1 MDTMTHTLRINAAQV
16 SHAGPKDINEDALAL
31 HLPQGHGLSGHTAAA
46 AIADGLSSAEGGRIA
61 AETSVTNFLNDFFAT
76 PSSWSVKTSGLKVL
90 AALNRWL
97 HGQGQHYHHH
107 HRGYLTTF
115 TALIIRGNTGHIFH
129 VGDSRLYRLRQQEWE
144 CLTKD
149 HALTTRQG
157 NQLTR
162 ALGMDWRVDID
173 YHEIDVQVGDLYLLS
188 TDGIHSFIPD
198 KELHAIIASRSE
210 TLEARCEEL
219 LTCANAHHSNDN
231 QSCQLLDII
240 DLPPT
245 DAHALGLNTLAPLP
259 PPLAK
264 GQILDGYIIEAEIQG
279 NARSHVYK
287 VRDTQDNQLY
297 ILKTPSVNIADDVE
311 ALRAFQREDWI
322 GQRFHHP
329 DIVKTLAP
337 TRPRHCLYLIQ
348 EYLEGQSLRA
358 WRKANPDAPVETIIA
373 FAKPTIKALRALH
386 RRETLHQDVKP
397 DNLFITTNGQLK
409 LIDFGSATVG
419 NISENL
425 SLRVGAAEYAAPE
438 YALGITRDG
447 RADQFSVAVTFYE
460 LLTGHYP
467 YGEHYLEAK
476 TPNQFRKLQYTSACK
491 HNPHVPLWLDAALAR
506 ALSLNPEHRYPE
518 LSEFLIDLERPNTHL
533 TLKAKPWL
541 EQNPL
546 LFWQITSVLLLVL
559 NFILLAQL
567 VK

>member
-1 MDTMTHTLRINAAQV
+1 MTTHTLRINAAQI
-16 SHAGPKDINEDALAL
+16 SHAGPKDINEDAIAL

-76 PSSWSVKTSGLKVL
+76 PSSWSVKTAGLKVL

-97 HGQGQHYHHH
+97 HGQGQHYHHQ

-115 TALIIRGNTGHIFH
+115 TTLIIRGNTGHIFH

-162 ALGMDWRVDID
+162 ALGMDWRIDID
-173 YHEIDVQVGDLYLLS
+173 YLEVDVHVGDLYLLS
-188 TDGIHSFIPD
+188 TDGIHGFIPD
-198 KELHAIIASRSE
+198 KELHTIIASRSE
-210 TLEARCEEL
+210 TLEARCEKL
-219 LTCANAHHSNDN
+219 LTCADAHHSDDN
-231 QSCQLLDII
+231 RSCQLLEII

-259 PPLAK
+259 PPLVK
-264 GQILDGYIIEAEIQG
+264 GQILDGYLIEAEIQG

-287 VRDTQDNQLY
+287 VCDKHDNQLY
-297 ILKTPSVNIADDVE
+297 ILKTPSVNIADDE
-311 ALRAFQREDWI
+311 DALRAFQREDWI

-329 DIVKTLAP
+329 DIVKTFAP
-337 TRPRHCLYLIQ
+337 TRPRHYLYLIQ
-348 EYLEGQSLRA
+348 EHLEGQSLRA
-358 WRKANPDAPVETIIA
+358 WRKANPDAPVETMIA
-373 FAKPTIKALRALH
+373 FAKPAIKALRALH

-397 DNLFITTNGQLK
+397 DNLFITQTGQLK

-419 NISENL
+419 SISENL
-425 SLRVGAAEYAAPE
+425 NLRAGAAEYAAPE
-438 YALGITRDG
+438 YALGVARDG
-447 RADQFSVAVTFYE
+447 RADQFSLAVTFYE

-467 YGEHYLEAK
+467 YGDHYLAAK

-546 LFWQITSVLLLVL
+546 LFWQLTSVLLLVC
-559 NFILLAQL
+559 NFILLACWL
-567 VK
+567 R

>member
-1 MDTMTHTLRINAAQV
+1 MTTHTLRLNAAQL
-16 SHAGPKDINEDALAL
+16 SHTGPKDINEDAMAL
-31 HLPQGHGLSGHTAAA
+31 QLPQGHGLSSYTAAA

-61 AETSVTNFLNDFFAT
+61 AETSVTNFINDFFAT
-76 PSSWSVKTSGLKVL
+76 PSSWSVKTAGLKVL
-90 AALNRWL
+90 SALNRWL
-97 HGQGQHYHHH
+97 HGQGQHYHHNH
-107 HRGYLTTF
+107 QGCLTTF
-115 TALIIRGNTGHIFH
+115 TAFIIRGNTGHIFH
-129 VGDSRLYRLRQQEWE
+129 VGDSRLYRLREDDWE

-149 HALTTRQG
+149 HALITRHG

-173 YHEIDVQVGDLYLLS
+173 YHEIDLQIGDLYLLS

-210 TLEARCEEL
+210 TLDARCEEL
-219 LTCANAHHSNDN
+219 LTCAEVHHSDDN
-231 QSCQLLDII
+231 RSCQLLEII

-259 PPLAK
+259 PPLVK
-264 GQILDGYIIEAEIQG
+264 GQILDGYVIEAEIQA

-287 VRDTQDNQLY
+287 VRDKSDNQLY
-297 ILKTPSVNIADDVE
+297 ILKTPSINIADDVD

-322 GQRFHHP
+322 GQRFHHA
-329 DIVKTLAP
+329 DIVKTYAP
-337 TRPRHCLYLIQ
+337 SRPRHYLYLIQ

-358 WRKANPDAPVETIIA
+358 WRKANPDAPVETIMA
-373 FAKPTIKALRALH
+373 FAKPTVKALRVLH
-386 RRETLHQDVKP
+386 RRETLHQDIKP
-397 DNLFITTNGQLK
+397 DNLFITSTGQLK
-409 LIDFGSATVG
+409 LIDFGSACVG
-419 NISENL
+419 SLSENL
-425 SLRVGAAEYAAPE
+425 TVRAGAAEYAAPE
-438 YALGITRDG
+438 YALGIARDG
-447 RADQFSVAVTFYE
+447 RADQFSLAVTFYE

-467 YGEHYLEAK
+467 YGDNYLAAK

-491 HNPHVPLWLDAALAR
+491 HNPHVPLWLDAALAQ
-506 ALSLNPEHRYPE
+506 ALSLNPEHRYAE

-546 LFWQITSVLLLVL
+546 LFWKVTSVLMLVL
-559 NFILLAQL
+559 NLILLACWL
-567 VK
+567 K

>member
-1 MDTMTHTLRINAAQV
+1 MTTHTLRINAAQV
-16 SHAGPKDINEDALAL
+16 SHAGPKDINEDAMAL

-76 PSSWSVKTSGLKVL
+76 PSSWSVKTAGLKVL

-97 HGQGQHYHHH
+97 HGQGQHYHHQ

-115 TALIIRGNTGHIFH
+115 TTLIIRGNTGHIFH

-173 YHEIDVQVGDLYLLS
+173 YLEVDVHVGDLYLLS

-198 KELHAIIASRSE
+198 KELHAIIARYSE

-219 LTCANAHHSNDN
+219 LTCADAHHSDDN
-231 QSCQLLDII
+231 RSCQLLEII

-259 PPLAK
+259 PPLVK
-264 GQILDGYIIEAEIQG
+264 GQILDGYLIEAEIQG

-287 VRDTQDNQLY
+287 VRDKQDNQLY
-297 ILKTPSVNIADDVE
+297 ILKTPSVNIADDE
-311 ALRAFQREDWI
+311 DALRAFQREDWI

-329 DIVKTLAP
+329 DIVKTFAP
-337 TRPRHCLYLIQ
+337 TRPRHYLYLIQ
-348 EYLEGQSLRA
+348 EHLEGQSLRA
-358 WRKANPDAPVETIIA
+358 WRKANPDAPVETMIA
-373 FAKPTIKALRALH
+373 FAKPAIKALRALH

-397 DNLFITTNGQLK
+397 DNLFITQTGQLK

-419 NISENL
+419 SISENL
-425 SLRVGAAEYAAPE
+425 NLRAGAAEYAAPE
-438 YALGITRDG
+438 YALGVARDG
-447 RADQFSVAVTFYE
+447 RADQFSLAVTFYE

-467 YGEHYLEAK
+467 YGDHYLEAK

-546 LFWQITSVLLLVL
+546 LFWQLTSVLLLVC
-559 NFILLAQL
+559 NFILLACWL
-567 VK
+567 R